1 MPAGHRG
8 NPWPW
13 TFLSGSNAF
22 SMQSDSLPCLG
33 PSHSSA
39 FSCMFLLHIQC
50 QSKPD
55 KVSYNTTILSTSDSA
70 GLLIGGSSLRPLFPR
85 RLRGHQDGEQ
95 LRSHS
100 QSAAGVRQRQRNQD
114 GEQLC
119 SHSQSAAGETKTKTP
134 RWGSIT
140 LPLSECSRCET
151 KTEKQNREQP
161 QAHSQGAAG
170 HLK

>member
-8 NPWPW
+8 NPWPR

-22 SMQSDSLPCLG
+22 LMQCDSLPCLG

-100 QSAAGVRQRQRNQD
+100 QSAAGVRQRQKNKIGSSYKPTLKVQ
-114 GEQLC
+114 QVTW
-119 SHSQSAAGETKTKTP
+119 SETKTKTKT
-134 RWGSIT
+134 RWGMSKVIHIVT
-140 LPLSECSRCET
+140 LHHHRCI
-151 KTEKQNREQP
+151 K
-161 QAHSQGAAG
+161 
-170 HLK
+170 L

>member
-100 QSAAGVRQRQRNQD
+100 QSAAG
-114 GEQLC
+114 
-119 SHSQSAAGETKTKTP
+119 ETKTRIP
-134 RWGSIT
+134 RGGAIM

-170 HLK
+170 HLKWDKD

>member
-39 FSCMFLLHIQC
+39 FSCMFLLHIQW

-70 GLLIGGSSLRPLFPR
+70 GLLIGWSSLRPLLPR

-100 QSAAGVRQRQRNQD
+100 QSAAG
-114 GEQLC
+114 
-119 SHSQSAAGETKTKTP
+119 ETKTRIP
-134 RWGSIT
+134 RGGAIM

-170 HLK
+170 HLKWDKD